1 MNIDINQLLKGIFNL
16 ADIKSLELRDSM
28 QIFLLQYQ
36 HENLSTFDY
45 YKRKLNLIISFF
57 ENRGIYRTNQI
68 TSEAIQDYVSIRY
81 NKIKASTLNKEIGAL
96 LTMLNYLEELDLIHK
111 PNIKYKKLKEDD
123 VLRVFLD
130 PKQVN
135 ELYDYIE
142 SQSLKIQ
149 LVIRLMIETGIRR
162 TEITRIQLKNIVFD
176 EASIYL
182 TNLQTKA
189 KRGRFIFLLPE
200 TKELLIQYL
209 NFYKPSVYLFE
220 GTEGKAITPSAIT
233 SILYRIKEDLN
244 LTDLSPHILRR
255 TFATL
260 MMDSGANVICVKELL
275 GHSTLSQTMKYC
287 LTNNKQNQRECI
299 RHNPMYFSR
308 KKDA

>member
-189 KRGRFIFLLPE
+189 KRGRFIFLLTE

-220 GTEGKAITPSAIT
+220 GAEGKAITPSAIT